1 MGIKLYWR
9 KLRVAPWIAWF
20 KLRGR
25 PTRDYEGQWQA
36 YWSRANQGEAE
47 NDVLWDAEDDT
58 ELQAAMARFTP
69 HADRSLPVLDLG
81 CGNGRRSRF
90 LRQHFD
96 RVIGVDVSPAAIE
109 LATEQSEGIEG
120 VTFQVLDG
128 LDREATAALAAEH
141 GPVNLYLRGVFHV
154 IHDKD
159 RPTFLAN
166 LRTLLG
172 DGGALYQLETDGEA
186 LDYFL
191 SHPEDSPSGLPKLM
205 HRVIESG
212 IVPHGFGPDDA
223 EKWYGGADWE
233 ILESGPSE
241 IHTQDLA
248 GQAGRVPAHVVIARP
263 VIAAGSA
270 V

>member
-1 MGIKLYWR
+1 MQLYWR
-9 KLRVAPWIAWF
+9 KLRAGPWIAWF

-25 PTRDYEGQWQA
+25 PARDYEGQWDT
-36 YWSRANQGEAE
+36 YWSRANRGDAD

-58 ELQAAMARFTP
+58 ELQAAMTRFVP
-69 HADRSLPVLDLG
+69 HADTSLPILDLG

-90 LRQHFD
+90 LTRYFD
-96 RVIGVDVSPAAIE
+96 RVIGVDVSPSAIDM
-109 LATEQSEGIEG
+109 ARDQSQGFDG
-120 VTFQVLDG
+120 VSFQVLDG
-128 LDREATAALAAEH
+128 LDRQGVAALAAEH
-141 GPVNLYLRGVFHV
+141 GPMNVYLRGVFHV

-172 DGGALYQLETDGEA
+172 DGGALYQLETDGTA

-191 SHPEDSPSGLPKLM
+191 THPEDSPSGLPKLM

-223 EKWYGGADWE
+223 EQWFGGAGWE
-233 ILESGPSE
+233 ILEAGPDE
-241 IHTQDLA
+241 IHAQDIG
-248 GQAGRVPAHVVIARP
+248 GQPGRVPAHMVIARP
-263 VIAAGSA
+263 VATGAGSGA
-270 V
+270 